1 MAEKETKKNPEEVS
15 GVTPSAPPKASGYSG
30 RFLGIVIFIV
40 LILVVFVAWT
50 LKRDADRSAAL
61 KAGKAEG
68 KGTQATQLIGGILG
82 ANKPQTP
89 EALGQKENSSAPA
102 FIKNMPTQQHS
113 FTDNTTQKKKK
124 IDKELQKRMSAPLL
138 ADIQGNC
145 NPMRGEDSCLPHSK
159 HKNKKKDDMNAVFK
173 QTMEKFAA
181 QETAPPPAMPT
192 LSDITKTVHTAMA
205 DSQQMQQASA
215 SASPVGYGGMG
226 YGGIGG
232 MGGMAMPVMGPTT
245 PPPAKTEA
253 AQEKWAKGNHDSQ
266 AFIEVKEKKPKTD
279 YWLRAGHAVPAVL
292 TTEINTDAPGMAK
305 ARVSHDIYNDAPGHE
320 NEILVPQGSYLIGKY
335 SNSVA
340 VGQTRVQ
347 IVWTEVQLPTGEV
360 FNINGEGHSLT
371 GEAGFHDKV
380 NNHYLRMFE
389 GVALMSLFDAGPMLA
404 TPGSNTSQLSGGA
417 VASTMGQSVGMNA
430 SSLGMEFTSNMLNMQ
445 PTLKIRQGYAF
456 TIFIPSTL
464 VFPKYYSYVGENK

>member
-1 MAEKETKKNPEEVS
+1 MAKNEKEEEFS
-15 GVTPSAPPKASGYSG
+15 GVTSPSPPTASGYSK
-30 RFLGIVIFIV
+30 RFLGIVLFVV
-40 LILVVFVAWT
+40 LILIIFIAWT

-61 KAGKAEG
+61 KAGKTEG

-82 ANKPQTP
+82 VNKTQTP
-89 EALGQKENSSAPA
+89 GALRQEENLSTPT
-102 FIKNMPTQQHS
+102 FIKNMSTQQHIFVDS
-113 FTDNTTQKKKK
+113 NATSTNKKV
-124 IDKELQKRMSAPLL
+124 DKELQKRMSAPLI

-159 HKNKKKDDMNAVFK
+159 HKKKKKDNMDTIFK
-173 QTMEKFAA
+173 KSMEKFTA

-192 LSDITKTVHTAMA
+192 LSDITKTVHSAMA

-215 SASPVGYGGMG
+215 SHVGYGGMG

-232 MGGMAMPVMGPTT
+232 MGMAMPLMGPTT

-253 AQEKWAKGNHDSQ
+253 AQAKWQKENHDTQ
-266 AFIEVKEKKPKTD
+266 AFMDVKEKKPHTE
-279 YWLRAGHAVPAVL
+279 YWLRAGHAIPAVL
-292 TTEINTDAPGMAK
+292 TTEMNTDAPCRAK

-320 NEILVPQGSYLIGKY
+320 NEILIPQGSYLIGKY

-371 GEAGFHDKV
+371 GASGFHDKV

-404 TPGSNTSQLSGGA
+404 TPGNSTSQMSGGA
-417 VASTMGQSVGMNA
+417 VASTLGESVGMNA

-464 VFPKYYSYVGENK
+464 VFPKYYSYIGENK